1 LTVTRM
7 ETLDR
12 KATRGRGRAVRGAGN
27 TTRSAPCAGEWVAEE
42 PMEASPPTSPLMI
55 NTKQRLPTSPI
66 LNNSSS
72 SNSSSSKQTSNS
84 SSKQGSK
91 QQTGKQAQG
100 SLLSASEPR
109 TSSKVLPGGADTG
122 SSSMVVMRGLLWV
135 QQDRIFCRWKE
146 RFVVL
151 TTHYLQL
158 FRKGR
163 DRLSEMGDFLYKVRL
178 STLVSVTLE
187 ERRGSL
193 TLVLGLK
200 EGRLVMRR
208 TEGIREWQR
217 GLQRLSGG
225 RMERTEGFWA
235 KLESGDTG
243 EKREE
248 GEDSGLDSL
257 HTSSSKSSLRLSR
270 PPKGQTRRDYTKLW
284 ARLPIFSS
292 NTSS

>member
-1 LTVTRM
+1 M

-12 KATRGRGRAVRGAGN
+12 KAMRGRGRAVRGAGN
-27 TTRSAPCAGEWVAEE
+27 TTRSAPCAGEWVAED
-42 PMEASPPTSPLMI
+42 PMEPSPATSPLLTKQRIVPTSPTM
-55 NTKQRLPTSPI
+55 
-66 LNNSSS
+66 LNN
-72 SNSSSSKQTSNS
+72 NKISSKQAN
-84 SSKQGSK
+84 K
-91 QQTGKQAQG
+91 QTGKQVSG
-100 SLLSASEPR
+100 SLASATDSR
-109 TSSKVLPGGADTG
+109 TSSKVLSGGETG
-122 SSSMVVMRGLLWV
+122 SGSMVVMRGLLWV

-193 TLVLGLK
+193 TLVVGLK

-235 KLESGDTG
+235 KLESGDTTG
-243 EKREE
+243 ENREE

-270 PPKGQTRRDYTKLW
+270 PPKGETRRNYTKLW
-284 ARLPIFSS
+284 ARLQPIFSS
-292 NTSS
+292 TS